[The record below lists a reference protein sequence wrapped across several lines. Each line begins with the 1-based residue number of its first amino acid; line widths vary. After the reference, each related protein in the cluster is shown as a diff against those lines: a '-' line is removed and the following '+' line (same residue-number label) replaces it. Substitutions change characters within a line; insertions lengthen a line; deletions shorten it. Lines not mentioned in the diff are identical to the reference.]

1 MAGKVNNFSDNVPRW
16 LSIAELKIDYYT
28 QFIKSWIPFNAWY
41 MVSYYD
47 DSLNRKSDRDIID
60 HIKNNS
66 NPFRDRIINLL
77 SGDDNISNQFKFYL
91 GQLHLQLEG
100 HTIPDNDNKLSFT
113 SLNISRNNNPTHS
126 IPFRNLVYK
135 ATHNITAP
143 RGTNRVKCEI
153 FDTRRGNASIYFEE
167 FLDWSINDF
176 LNSINYIALIPER
189 KEKLRLCFEEINP
202 KKPENIVLKP
212 IRDRANNF
220 QQPNRCIVI
229 DKDTNVYFS
238 DDTQLVSKVIIE
250 MLYRLRCVLFH
261 GEINPTETNQG
272 IYEQAYNIQKIL
284 IQELR

>member
-41 MVSYYD
+41 MVSFYD
-47 DSLNRKSDRDIID
+47 ESMNRKSDRNIID

-77 SGDDNISNQFKFYL
+77 SGDDNLANQFKFYL

-100 HTIPDNDNKLSFT
+100 HTIPDNDNKLSFS
-113 SLNISRNNNPTHS
+113 SLNISRNITPSHS

-135 ATHNITAP
+135 TTYNITAP

-153 FDTRRGNASIYFEE
+153 FDSKRGNSSIYFEE

-176 LNSINYIALIPER
+176 LNSPNYIALVPER

-202 KKPENIVLKP
+202 KKPENIVVKP
-212 IRDRANNF
+212 TRDRINNF
-220 QQPNRCIVI
+220 QTPNRCIVI
-229 DKDTNVYFS
+229 DNDTNVYFNE
-238 DDTQLVSKVIIE
+238 DVQLVSKVIIE

>member
-1 MAGKVNNFSDNVPRW
+1 MTGKVNNFSDNVPRW

-47 DSLNRKSDRDIID
+47 ETLNRKSDRDIID

-77 SGDDNISNQFKFYL
+77 NGDDNVANQFKFYL
-91 GQLHLQLEG
+91 GQLHLELEG
-100 HTIPDNDNKLSFT
+100 HTIPDNDNKLTFT
-113 SLNISRNNNPTHS
+113 SINISRNNNPTYS

-135 ATHNITAP
+135 VTYNITAP
-143 RGTNRVKCEI
+143 HGTNRVKCEI
-153 FDTRRGNASIYFEE
+153 FNARRGNASIYIDE

-176 LNSINYIALIPER
+176 LNSPNYIALLPEK
-189 KEKLRLCFEEINP
+189 KEKLRLCFEEVNP
-202 KKPENIVLKP
+202 RKPENIVVKP
-212 IRDRANNF
+212 TRDRNNNF
-220 QQPNRCIVI
+220 QKPNRCIVI
-229 DKDTNVYFS
+229 DSDTNVYFS
-238 DDTQLVSKVIIE
+238 DDVQLVSKVVIE

-272 IYEQAYNIQKIL
+272 IYVQAYNIQKIL

>member
-1 MAGKVNNFSDNVPRW
+1 MAVNNFSDNVPRW

-47 DSLNRKSDRDIID
+47 EALNRKTDRDIID

-77 SGDDNISNQFKFYL
+77 NGDDNVANQFKFFL
-91 GQLHLQLEG
+91 GQLYLQLEG
-100 HTIPDNDNKLSFT
+100 HTVPDNDNKLTFT
-113 SLNISRNNNPTHS
+113 SINISRNSNSNHQ
-126 IPFRNLVYK
+126 IPFRKLIYK
-135 ATHNITAP
+135 TTYNVSAP
-143 RGTNRVKCEI
+143 RGTNRIKCEI
-153 FDTRRGNASIYFEE
+153 FDTKRGNANIYLDE
-167 FLDWSINDF
+167 FHDWSINEF
-176 LNSINYIALIPER
+176 LNRPSYIALVSER

-202 KKPENIVLKP
+202 KKPENIIVKP
-212 IRDRANNF
+212 VRDRTNNF
-220 QQPNRCIVI
+220 QAPNRCIII
-229 DKDTNVYFS
+229 DKDTNVYFV
-238 DDTQLVSKVIIE
+238 DDVQLVSKVIIE
-250 MLYRLRCVLFH
+250 MLYKLRCILFH